1 MAQNLRDFWHRFQ
14 SGVDVAVAG
23 ELPDTLLGVRDGF
36 LRYFDGRGVAHGP
49 ITVLPFRLEEPEHVP
64 FKDEEILTIARRR
77 ARELRRGEGDRH
89 AFYVGTETS
98 VASVADGDAVR
109 QLVHCWAVVIGL
121 DDEAWGASGAVQLP
135 QRLIA
140 GLDQDR
146 LPFAV
151 PGRRRS
157 GGTISSLTGG
167 LESRRSATSLATFHA
182 LSTLTYGLLESRR
195 PGRRPAR

>member
-36 LRYFDGRGVAHGP
+36 LRYFDGRAVAHGP
-49 ITVLPFRLEEPEHVP
+49 IAVLPFRIEEPEPHVP
-64 FKDEEILTIARRR
+64 FKDEEILTIARSR
-77 ARELRRGEGDRH
+77 ARELREGEGDRH

-98 VASVADGDAVR
+98 VASVSDGDVVR

-135 QRLIA
+135 ERLIA
-140 GLDQDR
+140 GLDQHR

-182 LSTLTYGLLESRR
+182 LSTLTYGLLE
-195 PGRRPAR
+195 GRRPVR